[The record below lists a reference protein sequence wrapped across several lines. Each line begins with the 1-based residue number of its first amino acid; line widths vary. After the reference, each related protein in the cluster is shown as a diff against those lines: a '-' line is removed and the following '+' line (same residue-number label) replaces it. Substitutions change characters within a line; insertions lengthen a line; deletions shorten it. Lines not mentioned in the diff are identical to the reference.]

1 MTAMLFDSG
10 LSYTD
15 FLGLEALLH
24 INSVTSLVSLKF
36 LLNKAE
42 DLTLLNERLLEINRY
57 LGIGEHEMKRISK
70 SVIRLAIF
78 LFFIG

>member
-1 MTAMLFDSG
+1 MTTMMFKAG
-10 LSYTD
+10 LSVTD
-15 FLGLEALLH
+15 FLGFEAQLH
-24 INSVTSLVSLKF
+24 INTVTSLVSLKF